1 MRILQTEIHQRSS
14 CSAQCWPLHHA
25 IAMHFIISWA
35 LQNIIAILCIPLHWN
50 CNFVSN
56 LQSVVCNA
64 DCALWSVDCH
74 IDKVNAN
81 HITTTCLYSVQCITV
96 ERSAVQ
102 CNAVPVQKYS
112 AVACIAVP
120 VQQYNSVQCLYN
132 SRVQCVARLK
142 TTAKAKGIW
151 PNSKSQRSKTSSS
164 SLS

>member
-1 MRILQTEIHQRSS
+1 MRILQTEIHQRNS
-14 CSAQCWPLHHA
+14 CSAQCWPLQHA

-81 HITTTCLYSVQCITV
+81 HITTTCLYSALPYSEVTC
-96 ERSAVQ
+96 RAM
-102 CNAVPVQKYS
+102 PVQKY
-112 AVACIAVP
+112 IAVQCSAMP
-120 VQQYNSVQCLYN
+120 LQQYSA
-132 SRVQCVARLK
+132 VQCVARLK

-151 PNSKSQRSKTSSS
+151 PNSKSQRSQTSSS
-164 SLS
+164 SVS